1 MASNAQAVPSGSL
14 TERRDHG
21 IGILKM
27 SGESCSQSAKGCRQ
41 GRSLEIQGPGKGR
54 SGRAV
59 LDVASGVNEEFQPC
73 RTEARTVGRGVHRE
87 QRPPAENWVDGGG
100 GRCTQNSTWSSHRAV
115 V

>member
-1 MASNAQAVPSGSL
+1 MASNAQAVSSGSL

-41 GRSLEIQGPGKGR
+41 GRSLEIQGPGKGS

-59 LDVASGVNEEFQPC
+59 LDVASGVNEEFQLC
-73 RTEARTVGRGVHRE
+73 RTEAKQWGRESTGSQGLQQETGWRAEGTGAHGIQPGVHIG
-87 QRPPAENWVDGGG
+87 Q
-100 GRCTQNSTWSSHRAV
+100 
-115 V
+115 